1 MKNGTRFPALLLR
14 FLAVALV
21 AIAGSSQGCAPARTG
36 VQPAPLRGHLVIVG
50 GGPIPDAI
58 TRRFVDLA
66 GGRGKARI
74 AVLPMA
80 SSLAR
85 TGPEKAAELR
95 ALGADAFVLNV
106 NRAEADADSVVK
118 SLESVSGI
126 WFSGGDQSRI
136 MTALGGTRSALAIR
150 NRYLGGAV
158 IGGTSAGAAV
168 MSASMITGDERRM
181 GGDRPPSD
189 SSQAYI
195 TIDRDNVVTTEGL
208 GLIAGAI
215 IDQHFVRL
223 KRQNRLVSLVLENP
237 VQLGVG
243 IDESTAIFVRP
254 DGQWDVAGAS
264 VVVIF
269 DARGGSVTPTGTTL
283 GAADVRMHLLPSG
296 SLFDPRSGKVVRLGG
311 APPP

>member
-1 MKNGTRFPALLLR
+1 MKNGRKSPTVLLR
-14 FLAVALV
+14 VLTACLV
-21 AIAGSSQGCAPARTG
+21 IAGATQGCASAPAG
-36 VQPAPLRGHLVIVG
+36 APPAATRGNLVIVG
-50 GGPIPDAI
+50 GGPIPEAI

-80 SSLAR
+80 SSVAS
-85 TGPEKAAELR
+85 TGPDKVAELR

-106 NRAEADADSVVK
+106 KRSEADADSVVNALQ
-118 SLESVSGI
+118 SASGI

-136 MTALGGTRSALAIR
+136 MTALGGTRAAAAIR
-150 NRYLGGAV
+150 GRYLGGAV

-168 MSASMITGDERRM
+168 MSATMITGDERRI

-195 TIDRDNVVTTEGL
+195 TIDRDNVVTTAGF
-208 GLIAGAI
+208 GLIGGAI
-215 IDQHFVRL
+215 IDQHFVRR

-237 VQLGVG
+237 AQLGVG

-254 DGQWDVAGAS
+254 DGRWEVAGAS
-264 VVVIF
+264 VAIIF
-269 DARGGSVTPTGTTL
+269 DARGGRVTPNGTTL
-283 GAADVRMHLLPSG
+283 GAANVRMHVLPSG
-296 SLFDPRSGKVVRLGG
+296 SVFDAQKGKVVQLGV
-311 APPP
+311 APPA